1 MLVQIRFHFLE
12 INSTCTGMAGKRCS
26 QQMVIGVVQLKQVD
40 TYWTTMHHKAY
51 GTFNKTRDDLEFFLN
66 SNSHADVDQNSVNK
80 TINSFPRNTRII
92 FFKFLALRQTIFQ
105 EEHSLITLWLFGNGK
120 KIQVVWL
127 MTANNNLISRRWLMC
142 VGSQDDDEDDA
153 RCVQK
158 AL

>member
-1 MLVQIRFHFLE
+1 MRLR
-12 INSTCTGMAGKRCS
+12 
-26 QQMVIGVVQLKQVD
+26 
-40 TYWTTMHHKAY
+40 AY

-92 FFKFLALRQTIFQ
+92 FFKFLAVRQETIFQ

-120 KIQVVWL
+120 KKQVVWL

-142 VGSQDDDEDDA
+142 VGSQDDDDDA